1 MSSLQQLVLTY
12 FRGVDEQDPGLIF
25 ETLAPDCVFSVE
37 THGVE
42 LHGHNEIQGMFDRLW
57 SCLLYTS
64 PSPRD
69 ATLSRMPSSA

>member
-12 FRGVDEQDPGLIF
+12 FRGVDEQDPSLIF

-42 LHGHNEIQGMFDRLW
+42 MNGHKEI
-57 SCLLYTS
+57 
-64 PSPRD
+64 
-69 ATLSRMPSSA
+69 